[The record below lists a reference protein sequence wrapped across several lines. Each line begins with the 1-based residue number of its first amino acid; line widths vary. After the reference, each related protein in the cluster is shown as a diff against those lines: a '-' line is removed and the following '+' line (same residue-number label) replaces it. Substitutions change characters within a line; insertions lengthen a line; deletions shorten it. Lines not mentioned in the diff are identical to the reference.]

1 MKKQGLK
8 IINQLILFLFI
19 SLFLYSC
26 EKQSDTIGVIKVVRS
41 NGQSIQGATVK
52 LNQTN
57 TQPGTDPIS
66 NLSQSKETDINGKA
80 QFYYQ
85 NEAILD
91 VEVTKNI
98 GNALY
103 EGSGVIRLLRGK
115 TEEVTIEVVQQ

>member
-1 MKKQGLK
+1 MKKKGLK
-8 IINQLILFLFI
+8 IINQLIFFLFI

-26 EKQSDTIGVIKVVRS
+26 EKQIDTIGIIKVVKS
-41 NGQSIQGATVK
+41 NGQSLQGATVK

-57 TQPGTDPIS
+57 TLPGTDPIS
-66 NLSQSKETDINGKA
+66 GLSQTKQTDINGKA

-91 VEVTKNI
+91 VLVTTNI
-98 GNALY
+98 GNELY

-115 TEEVTIEVVQQ
+115 TEEVTIEVVKQ

>member
-8 IINQLILFLFI
+8 IINPLILFLFI

-26 EKQSDTIGVIKVVRS
+26 EKQSDTIGVIKVVKS
-41 NGQSIQGATVK
+41 NGQSLQGATVK

-66 NLSQSKETDINGKA
+66 GLSQTKETDINGKA

-98 GNALY
+98 GNHLY

-115 TEEVTIEVVQQ
+115 TEEVTIEVVKQ

>member
-1 MKKQGLK
+1 MGFFIFNLV
-8 IINQLILFLFI
+8 LI
-19 SLFLYSC
+19 LFLYSC
-26 EKQSDTIGVIKVVRS
+26 EKQSDTIGVIKVVKS
-41 NGQSIQGATVK
+41 NGQSLQGATVK

-66 NLSQSKETDINGKA
+66 GLSQTKETDINGKA

-98 GNALY
+98 GNDLY

-115 TEEVTIEVVQQ
+115 TEEVTIEVVKQ